1 MNHEQII
8 ENDMLL
14 AQNAIDMNK
23 NKFYNIYKNNEI
35 FICHIDFEDAN
46 DLLSWFTRLYKNDVF
61 TIVEE
66 NK

>member
-1 MNHEQII
+1 MNDQQII

-14 AQNAIDMNK
+14 AQNSVDMNK
-23 NKFYNIYKNNEI
+23 NKFYNILKNGEI

-46 DLLSWFTRLYKNDVF
+46 DLLSWFTRLHKNDVF
-61 TIVEE
+61 DIVEE